1 MREIRFSGTLKTKT
15 LLTTHKT
22 DHYTPPLNLLNI
34 AIYIFTFAFLKTH
47 KKTDLNF
54 HAFEESIS

>member
-34 AIYIFTFAFLKTH
+34 AIYIFTFVFLKTQ
-47 KKTDLNF
+47 KNRLKF
-54 HAFEESIS
+54 SRF

>member
-34 AIYIFTFAFLKTH
+34 AIYIFTFVFLKTH
-47 KKTDLNF
+47 KKQT
-54 HAFEESIS
+54 

>member
-34 AIYIFTFAFLKTH
+34 AIYIFTFVFLKTH

>member
-22 DHYTPPLNLLNI
+22 GHYPPPLNLLNI

-47 KKTDLNF
+47 KKQT
-54 HAFEESIS
+54 

>member
-1 MREIRFSGTLKTKT
+1 MHRKMREIRFFGSLKTKT

-47 KKTDLNF
+47 KKQT
-54 HAFEESIS
+54 

>member
-1 MREIRFSGTLKTKT
+1 MRRKMRELRFSGTLKTKT

-34 AIYIFTFAFLKTH
+34 AIYIFTFVFLKTH
-47 KKTDLNF
+47 KKQT
-54 HAFEESIS
+54 